1 MSQRGFSIVEL
12 LVAVIAITLVGFAG
26 LGIVKSLAAALNG
39 GYASPHGASV
49 VDLQA
54 ESLRGDAATAF
65 AVFVPAT
72 DVFGNPATVKGL
84 THEVDFYSKT
94 DNGTDVLWAYYYD
107 PLKQTLQR
115 YDYDTA
121 GDVGKRDPTTGAV
134 DPSGS
139 YAPLGEIQTFGA
151 QTIRADQMA
160 AAPNPYAPVLA
171 ALFPGTPQ
179 ALPVSFNNFSNGYDR
194 PDLYG
199 GNTLVAVTLGN
210 KATTRTLHLL
220 SGALPT
226 GFTITGYPSY
236 HVVVYKT
243 ESVHRF
249 LLGLAQ
255 KTRDWVNAR
264 VSVTY
269 DGTTYQ
275 PWCDFNIYGAPGG
288 LDLGDPHQNYTPD
301 EWPESAAGIMSRCLA
316 SPGPSPLPT
325 PVPATPAPTPVPLLT
340 PFPFLTSAPLDT
352 GAAGQGP

>member
-1 MSQRGFSIVEL
+1 VSQRGFSIVEL
-12 LVAVIAITLVGFAG
+12 LVAVIAITLIGFAG
-26 LGIVKSLAAALNG
+26 LGVVRSLAGALNG
-39 GYASPHGASV
+39 GYASPQGASV

-54 ESLRGDAATAF
+54 ESLRGDATTAF
-65 AVFVPAT
+65 AVFVPAS

-94 DNGTDVLWAYYYD
+94 DDGSDVLWAYYYD
-107 PLKQTLQR
+107 PVKQTLQR

-121 GDVGKRDPTTGAV
+121 GNVGKRDPTSGIV
-134 DPSGS
+134 DPHAA
-139 YAPLGEIQTFGA
+139 YAPVGGIRTFGA
-151 QTIRADQMA
+151 WTIRADQMA
-160 AAPNPYAPVLA
+160 SAPNPYAPVLA
-171 ALFPGTPQ
+171 SLLPATPQ
-179 ALPVSFNNFSNGYDR
+179 ALPVSFNNFGNGYDR

-199 GNTLVAVTLGN
+199 GNTLVQVTLGN

-220 SGALPT
+220 SGSLPT

-243 ESVHRF
+243 ESAHRF

-269 DGTTYQ
+269 DGKTFQ
-275 PWCDFNIYGAPGG
+275 PWCDFNIYGDPSG
-288 LDLGDPHQNYTPD
+288 LDVGDPHQAYKPD

-325 PVPATPAPTPVPLLT
+325 PPAPTPPPTQTPVPMFT
-340 PFPFLTSAPLDT
+340 PAPVATDT
-352 GAAGQGP
+352 PGAGAGP